1 MEQFFPDGG
10 HVRLRSRVRRKY
22 LHAATDGIGVL
33 LSPERASFNAAWR
46 VHRVVRNGV
55 PLVLLHGAAYGRYLA
70 ASDDHRVV
78 QGVYDDLEADDVMWT
93 AVEAAGDHLVLLR
106 HVSGRFLRANGSWKK
121 GVTVDYNPSTPM
133 MHWEVESLKLQPETP
148 DIPPPRPHVREL
160 LIWCCFLPLIW
171 NICAWLTSIISLQ
184 VRCFL
189 GCFHRRRVA
198 PFPERTIRC
207 IRADYFGNFN
217 DDHGWAAFQFEG
229 RSVYLLRWDVMSH
242 VGVFIT
248 LCTRAGR
255 YGRLTP
261 LVTDLPRILLP
272 MDIIGL
278 TIYSPGD
285 NLFALL
291 A

>member
-1 MEQFFPDGG
+1 MEQFFPDGA
-10 HVRLRSRVRRKY
+10 HVRLVSRVRRKY
-22 LHAATDGIGVL
+22 LHAATDGIGVF

-121 GVTVDYNPSTPM
+121 GVTVEYRDNPSTM
-133 MHWEVESLKLQPETP
+133 MHWEVESLKPQLQTP
-148 DIPPPRPHVREL
+148 DIPLPRPH
-160 LIWCCFLPLIW
+160 
-171 NICAWLTSIISLQ
+171 

-189 GCFHRRRVA
+189 GCFHRRRIA

-207 IRADYFGNFN
+207 VRADCFGNFN

-242 VGVFIT
+242 VGLFIT
-248 LCTRAGR
+248 VCTRAGR

-261 LVTDLPRILLP
+261 LVNDLPRNLLP

-278 TIYSPGD
+278 TIYSPAD
-285 NLFALL
+285 RELQYPDVRAPYPAPF
-291 A
+291 